1 MIFKTKIKEIQKID
15 EKDKKIITYLHQNL
29 EISKKQLAK
38 ECNISEQNLNY
49 KIQRLEELN
58 ILTPLCLFNF
68 RNLGFKHY
76 NIFISR
82 ITQAHLEKLRC
93 LDEVSVLIEIFGDK
107 RYLLELISKDIE
119 IFLEENLQNCEF
131 ELVEL
136 SRDIICDQNIYDI
149 KYNQS
154 LMNKSQIFKKIDKTI
169 EKNTQ
174 LSKETKLVILELSKN
189 PKHTILSLSQVMNL
203 HRQTIQ
209 KYLHILSHR
218 NILYKRISAV
228 NYFALGFKEYIL
240 QFHFEQQDK
249 QFLIKY
255 LQSIRQISLFSISHQ
270 QIICYLTC
278 TNFRE
283 LSDIVKNVEI
293 SFEKINVMYFETLNV
308 LKIENIP
315 KVVREELIK

>member
-1 MIFKTKIKEIQKID
+1 MVFETKYKEIQKID

-49 KIQRLEELN
+49 KIHRLEELN

-68 RNLGFKHY
+68 RTLGFKHY

-82 ITQAHLEKLRC
+82 ITQEHLEKLRC
-93 LDEVSVLIEIFGDK
+93 LNEVSVLIEIFGNK
-107 RYLLELISKDIE
+107 RYLLEVISKDIE
-119 IFLEENLQNCEF
+119 NFLEKNLQNCEF

-136 SRDIICDQNIYDI
+136 SRDIICDQNIYGI

-154 LMNKSQIFKKIDKTI
+154 LINKLHILKKTDKTI

-174 LSKETKLVILELSKN
+174 LSKETKLMILELSKN
-189 PKHTILSLSQVMNL
+189 PKHTILSLSQTINL

-209 KYLHILSHR
+209 KHLNILFYR
-218 NILYKRISAV
+218 NILYKRMSAV
-228 NYFALGFKEYIL
+228 NYFVLGFKEYIL
-240 QFHFEQQDK
+240 QIYFEQQDK

-255 LQSIRQISLFSISHQ
+255 LQSTRQVSLFSISHQ
-270 QIICYLTC
+270 QIICYLAC
-278 TNFRE
+278 INFRE
-283 LSDIVKNVEI
+283 LSDIVKNIET
-293 SFEKINVMYFETLNV
+293 SFENINVSYFEMLNV
-308 LKIENIP
+308 LRIENIP
-315 KVVREELIK
+315 KAVREEIEI